1 MLAFKA
7 FIKKAK

>member
-7 FIKKAK
+7 F